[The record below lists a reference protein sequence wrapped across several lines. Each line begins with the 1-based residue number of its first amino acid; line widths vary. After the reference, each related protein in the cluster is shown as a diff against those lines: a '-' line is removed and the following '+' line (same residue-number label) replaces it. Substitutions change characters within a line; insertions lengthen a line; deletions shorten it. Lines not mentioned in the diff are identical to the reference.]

1 MRSSAAGA
9 EQRVE
14 VAVMRTRTATSRQ
27 RLERRAGVVAALAA
41 DEGHMADDEG
51 NGGALAARWRDELR
65 AWLRVR
71 PLQQEEAAQLEAI
84 RARGR
89 AAHALQAAE
98 PPPWRTRED
107 WKADLW

>member
-1 MRSSAAGA
+1 
-9 EQRVE
+9 
-14 VAVMRTRTATSRQ
+14 
-27 RLERRAGVVAALAA
+27 VVAALAA
-41 DEGHMADDEG
+41 DEGHMADSEG
-51 NGGALAARWRDELR
+51 NGGALAARWREGLR

-71 PLQQEEAAQLEAI
+71 PLQHEEAAQLEAI

-89 AAHALQAAE
+89 AVRALQAAE